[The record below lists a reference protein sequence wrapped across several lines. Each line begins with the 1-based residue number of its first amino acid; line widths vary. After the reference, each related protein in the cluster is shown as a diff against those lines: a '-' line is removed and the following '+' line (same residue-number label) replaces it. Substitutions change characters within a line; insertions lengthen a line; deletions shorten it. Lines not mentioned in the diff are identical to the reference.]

1 MRDVTYQV
9 QYAEGPT
16 PNEDDWQTVDNVG
29 SSTSCDVE
37 GLKANTVY
45 SWRVQAVVRDE
56 LQSEWAQA
64 DTFTTLE
71 EPSALATVAV
81 TPR

>member
-1 MRDVTYQV
+1 MRPVTYQV
-9 QYAEGPT
+9 QYAEGPK
-16 PNEDDWQTVDNVG
+16 PSENDWITVDNVG

-71 EPSALATVAV
+71 EPSALATV
-81 TPR
+81 